1 MNQPE
6 IKKLYYSIGEVAE
19 LTSLKPYVLRYWETE
34 FPALKP
40 TKNRAGNRIYKD
52 RDIKILFHIKYLLYD
67 QKYTIE
73 GARKQLKSANFE
85 EMIQSG
91 DSPSKVSESDTSDGE
106 NEKED
111 KLVNTL
117 SSIRKSLLDLKKI
130 LRSSKV
136 FLIRSTSMKTLSSV

>member
-1 MNQPE
+1 MNQPQ

-34 FPALKP
+34 FSVLKP

-52 RDIKILFHIKYLLYD
+52 RDLKILFHIKYLLYD

-85 EMIQSG
+85 EMIKSG
-91 DSPSKVSESDTSDGE
+91 DSGSKVEVETPSDTE
-106 NEKED
+106 NSKED
-111 KLVNTL
+111 KLINTL
-117 SSIRKSLLDLKKI
+117 SSIRNGLLDLKRM
-130 LRSSKV
+130 LED
-136 FLIRSTSMKTLSSV
+136 

>member
-34 FPALKP
+34 FPVLKP

-52 RDIKILFHIKYLLYD
+52 RDIKILFHVKYLLYD

-85 EMIQSG
+85 EMIKSG
-91 DSPSKVSESDTSDGE
+91 DPASKLSVSTPAEGE
-106 NEKED
+106 NGRED

-117 SSIRKSLLDLKKI
+117 STIRRGLLDMKKLLKD
-130 LRSSKV
+130 
-136 FLIRSTSMKTLSSV
+136 

>member
-1 MNQPE
+1 MNQPQ

-34 FPALKP
+34 FPVLKP

-52 RDIKILFHIKYLLYD
+52 RDLKILFHIKYLLYD

-85 EMIQSG
+85 EMIKSG
-91 DSPSKVSESDTSDGE
+91 ETAPKVEVSKTSEETNSH
-106 NEKED
+106 ED
-111 KLVNTL
+111 KLVVTL
-117 SSIRKSLLDLKKI
+117 STIRNGLLDLKKI
-130 LRSSKV
+130 LED
-136 FLIRSTSMKTLSSV
+136 

>member
-1 MNQPE
+1 MNKPE

-34 FPALKP
+34 FPVLKP

-52 RDIKILFHIKYLLYD
+52 RDIKILFHVKYLLYD

-85 EMIQSG
+85 EMIKSG
-91 DSPSKVSESDTSDGE
+91 DSASKLSVSTPAEGE
-106 NEKED
+106 NDRED

-117 SSIRKSLLDLKKI
+117 STIRRGLLDMKK
-130 LRSSKV
+130 L
-136 FLIRSTSMKTLSSV
+136 LED

>member
-1 MNQPE
+1 MNQPQ

-34 FPALKP
+34 FSVLKP

-52 RDIKILFHIKYLLYD
+52 RDLKILFHIKYLLYD

-85 EMIQSG
+85 EMIKSG
-91 DSPSKVSESDTSDGE
+91 DSTAKLKVNKPAEGE
-106 NEKED
+106 NGRED
-111 KLVNTL
+111 KLVPTL
-117 SSIRKSLLDLKKI
+117 STIRKGLLDIKKI
-130 LRSSKV
+130 LGD
-136 FLIRSTSMKTLSSV
+136 

>member
-1 MNQPE
+1 MNQPQ

-52 RDIKILFHIKYLLYD
+52 RDLKILFHIKYLLYD

-85 EMIQSG
+85 EMMQSG
-91 DSPSKVSESDTSDGE
+91 DSASNLSVSNPQDGE
-106 NEKED
+106 NNDED
-111 KLVNTL
+111 KLISTL
-117 SSIRKSLLDLKKI
+117 SVIRNRLLDLKKI
-130 LRSSKV
+130 LED
-136 FLIRSTSMKTLSSV
+136 

>member
-34 FPALKP
+34 FPVLKP

-91 DSPSKVSESDTSDGE
+91 DSASKLSESPSPEAE
-106 NEKED
+106 NERED
-111 KLVNTL
+111 KLVNAL
-117 SSIRKSLLDLKKI
+117 SAIRRGLLDMKK
-130 LRSSKV
+130 L
-136 FLIRSTSMKTLSSV
+136 LEN

>member
-1 MNQPE
+1 MNQPQ

-52 RDIKILFHIKYLLYD
+52 RDLKILFHIKYLLYD

-85 EMIQSG
+85 EMMQSG
-91 DSPSKVSESDTSDGE
+91 DSASNLSVSNPQDGE
-106 NEKED
+106 NNDED
-111 KLVNTL
+111 KLISTL
-117 SSIRKSLLDLKKI
+117 SVIRNGLLDLKKI
-130 LRSSKV
+130 LED
-136 FLIRSTSMKTLSSV
+136 

>member
-1 MNQPE
+1 MNQPQ

-52 RDIKILFHIKYLLYD
+52 RDLKILFHIKYLLYD

-91 DSPSKVSESDTSDGE
+91 DSASNLSVSNPQDGE
-106 NEKED
+106 NNDED
-111 KLVNTL
+111 KLISTL
-117 SSIRKSLLDLKKI
+117 SVIRNGLFDLKKI
-130 LRSSKV
+130 LED
-136 FLIRSTSMKTLSSV
+136 